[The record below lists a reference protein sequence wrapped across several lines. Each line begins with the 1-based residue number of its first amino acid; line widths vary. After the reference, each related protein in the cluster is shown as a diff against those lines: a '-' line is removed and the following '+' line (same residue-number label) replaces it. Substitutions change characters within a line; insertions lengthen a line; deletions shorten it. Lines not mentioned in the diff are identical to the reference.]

1 MKTVN
6 NPFNVKSSEG
16 RFKSAR
22 ANLLIVVVLT
32 AINLVLAFFPDGMY
46 FMFSAY
52 LPYVLMVWGLMFCGL
67 YPAEVLN
74 ELGIANPMPKPVFA
88 VFAGAAVLILLIYL
102 FAWIFSK
109 KNRVGWLIAALVCFV
124 IDTVILVIIGF
135 DPGRV
140 FGSVINIVFHI
151 WVIVSL
157 ILGIVAHFKLKKAA
171 KKAAADKAA
180 EKSAEKSSAPETV
193 DGSIPAWSGEA
204 GAVLTEENVSGGA
217 PAEAVDWKK
226 REESANSP
234 VLRFADEDVKSRVF
248 LETVVLGHTVTYR
261 RAGKV
266 NELVIDGKVYD
277 ETVPA
282 FIETAHTLTARVD
295 GHVFEA
301 GFDGVSSSFI
311 DVDGENV
318 ERKLRVF

>member
-16 RFKSAR
+16 RYKSAR

-32 AINLVLAFFPDGMY
+32 AINMVLAFLPDGMY

-140 FGSVINIVFHI
+140 FGSVV
-151 WVIVSL
+151 
-157 ILGIVAHFKLKKAA
+157 
-171 KKAAADKAA
+171 
-180 EKSAEKSSAPETV
+180 
-193 DGSIPAWSGEA
+193 
-204 GAVLTEENVSGGA
+204 
-217 PAEAVDWKK
+217 
-226 REESANSP
+226 
-234 VLRFADEDVKSRVF
+234 
-248 LETVVLGHTVTYR
+248 
-261 RAGKV
+261 
-266 NELVIDGKVYD
+266 
-277 ETVPA
+277 
-282 FIETAHTLTARVD
+282 
-295 GHVFEA
+295 
-301 GFDGVSSSFI
+301 GF
-311 DVDGENV
+311 
-318 ERKLRVF
+318 

>member
-1 MKTVN
+1 
-6 NPFNVKSSEG
+6 
-16 RFKSAR
+16 
-22 ANLLIVVVLT
+22 
-32 AINLVLAFFPDGMY
+32 
-46 FMFSAY
+46 
-52 LPYVLMVWGLMFCGL
+52 
-67 YPAEVLN
+67 
-74 ELGIANPMPKPVFA
+74 
-88 VFAGAAVLILLIYL
+88 
-102 FAWIFSK
+102 
-109 KNRVGWLIAALVCFV
+109 VGWLIAALVCFV

-140 FGSVINIVFHI
+140 FGSVVNIVFHI

-171 KKAAADKAA
+171 EKA
-180 EKSAEKSSAPETV
+180 AEKSSAPETV
-193 DGSIPAWSGEA
+193 DGSFPAWSGEA
-204 GAVLTEENVSGGA
+204 GAVLPEENVSGGA